1 VLIGR
6 IGNRQLGRTLR
17 APLSLG
23 VGLPLLFGSAPAAA
37 AGTGGLLFGGVTTWL
52 GMLAALLALLAPS
65 RPGDFAGAVAIV
77 VVGALLG
84 AIAARRLQRQRTRP
98 GATNTATVVRRVAR
112 AMQVPGA
119 HAGSSSRRSSA
130 DGATRVG
137 SPSLGSSVEGAKVL
151 EAARSRFLGLQAAWD
166 AGDVQALGRL
176 TTPDMLR
183 ELLAVLNDRVG
194 GPSRTDVITLHAE
207 LLELEELGAAWL
219 ASVEFSGLIRESA
232 EQGAVPF
239 RELWMLAA
247 AKDGAPSWR
256 LARQQALL

>member
-1 VLIGR
+1 VLSVPVVR
-6 IGNRQLGRTLR
+6 LPRRWR

-23 VGLPLLFGSAPAAA
+23 VGVPFLLGSTPAAA
-37 AGTGGLLFGGVTTWL
+37 GSTGFVIGGVTTWL
-52 GMLAALLALLAPS
+52 GVAAALSALLEPRRAD
-65 RPGDFAGAVAIV
+65 DFAGAAAVLAF
-77 VVGALLG
+77 GALLTIAWAGWRRNGGRMSALAVTG
-84 AIAARRLQRQRTRP
+84 AADAALA
-98 GATNTATVVRRVAR
+98 GVATMRTATPR
-112 AMQVPGA
+112 ALPA
-119 HAGSSSRRSSA
+119 AL
-130 DGATRVG
+130 DGG
-137 SPSLGSSVEGAKVL
+137 QVL
-151 EAARSRFLGLQAAWD
+151 EAARARFLGLQAAWD

-247 AKDGAPSWR
+247 AKDGAASWR

>member
-1 VLIGR
+1 MLIGR
-6 IGNRQLGRTLR
+6 AAAWHLGRPWR

-37 AGTGGLLFGGVTTWL
+37 AGTSGLLLGGVTTWL

-65 RPGDFAGAVAIV
+65 RPGDVAGALAVV
-77 VVGALLG
+77 VVGALL
-84 AIAARRLQRQRTRP
+84 AAFGTRRWQRQRLLRDATLVAA
-98 GATNTATVVRRVAR
+98 GARDVATVPAGAAMSRPRRA
-112 AMQVPGA
+112 
-119 HAGSSSRRSSA
+119 S
-130 DGATRVG
+130 
-137 SPSLGSSVEGAKVL
+137 SPSSTVDGAKVL
-151 EAARSRFLGLQAAWD
+151 EEARSRFLGLQAAWD

-194 GPSRTDVITLHAE
+194 GPGRTDVITLHAE

-247 AKDGAPSWR
+247 TKDGAPSWR
-256 LARQQALL
+256 LARQQVLL